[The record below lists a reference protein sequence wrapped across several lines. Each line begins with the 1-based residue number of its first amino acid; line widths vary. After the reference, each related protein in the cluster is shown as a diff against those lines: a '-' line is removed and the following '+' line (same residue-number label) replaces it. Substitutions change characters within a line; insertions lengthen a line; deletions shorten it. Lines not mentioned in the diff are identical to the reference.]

1 MYPINVKTAE
11 PTEPNI
17 FEEPQSPRFK
27 SFGSGRNSLSP
38 ALKLYLRPNTDDS
51 LCYVIDNSR
60 SYARKCDNAP
70 IKPWKSAKY
79 NIKPELWTQLCGKL
93 DAT

>member
-17 FEEPQSPRFK
+17 FEEPQSPPFK
-27 SFGSGRNSLSP
+27 SFGSGHNSLNP
-38 ALKLYLRPNTDDS
+38 ALKPNLGPNS

-70 IKPWKSAKY
+70 IQPRKSAIY
-79 NIKPELWTQLCGKL
+79 DTKPDLRTQLQN
-93 DAT
+93 